1 MLISPMN
8 YVISD
13 PVADIIRLSLALL
26 ETCTSKGIRRITVY
40 ASGVARGVH
49 VGSYAPSQYTSAPL
63 KIYILS
69 GP

>member
-13 PVADIIRLSLALL
+13 PVADITRLSLALL

-40 ASGVARGVH
+40 A
-49 VGSYAPSQYTSAPL
+49 PSPL
-63 KIYILS
+63 PPPPILLGEIS
-69 GP
+69 INCVEKSQV